1 MSYMRFSQERTHEE
15 TLIAANQV
23 ISGEFQEVKGVIGK
37 SAFFE
42 AKDFNVIT
50 DIIPESMHL
59 MDGGFAKAIL
69 GRTFNSGTSQQS
81 EPGYRRTSIVEL
93 TRKIE

>member
-1 MSYMRFSQERTHEE
+1 MRFCEERTHEE

-23 ISGEFQEVKGVIGK
+23 QDGEFQEVKGVIGK

-42 AKDFNVIT
+42 ANDFNVIT

-59 MDGGFAKAIL
+59 LDGGFAKAIT
-69 GRTFNSGTSQQS
+69 GRVFNSGVSQQS
-81 EPGYRRTSIVEL
+81 EQGYRRSSIAEL
-93 TRKIE
+93 TKKIE

>member
-1 MSYMRFSQERTHEE
+1 MRFSPERTHIE

-23 ISGEFQEVKGVIGK
+23 VAGEFQEVKGVIGK

-42 AKDFNVIT
+42 AKDFDVIN
-50 DIIPESMHL
+50 DIIPEPMHL
-59 MDGGFAKAIL
+59 MDGGFSKAIA
-69 GRTFNSGTSQQS
+69 GRVFNSGVSQQS
-81 EPGYRRTSIVEL
+81 EPGYRRTSVAEL